1 MSGIDAVCF
10 DLDGTLCV
18 SAQDRDRLLSDAFAD
33 VGIDPAFDLA
43 DLWAVD
49 TSSLP
54 TAESSFEFHSNL
66 FGAGARQTGATLSQ
80 GTIESLTDAYLA
92 RYDPAAVE
100 PRDGAL
106 DALEA
111 ARLNGPVGLV
121 TNGGED
127 VQTAKLRTL
136 GIEDAFDVRVFC
148 DLADGIEPKPDPRPL
163 ELALGELGT
172 QAERSLMVGDSLGA
186 DVAGAHAVGMQSAW
200 VPSTDPDGD
209 PEPTPTHVL
218 DSPGQ
223 LSTLW

>member
-54 TAESSFEFHSNL
+54 TAESSFEFHRNL
-66 FGAGARQTGATLSQ
+66 FGAGARQTGETLSQ

-106 DALEA
+106 DALA
-111 ARLNGPVGLV
+111 DGRRLARGRRRRRARSGDAVGL
-121 TNGGED
+121 GAEYRPGRRSG
-127 VQTAKLRTL
+127 A
-136 GIEDAFDVRVFC
+136 DA
-148 DLADGIEPKPDPRPL
+148 DPRPRL
-163 ELALGELGT
+163 PGT
-172 QAERSLMVGDSLGA
+172 AIDAMVNS
-186 DVAGAHAVGMQSAW
+186 
-200 VPSTDPDGD
+200 
-209 PEPTPTHVL
+209 HV
-218 DSPGQ
+218 
-223 LSTLW
+223 